1 MRSKTINLFESIQQN
16 SITNVIDKV
25 AEQFKSE
32 IIEEYKA
39 SETKEMSTELE
50 NKITK
55 ALALEGVDSPED
67 WVADVCSVAL
77 DMTPT
82 GEALAIKEDEN
93 TDIKGQLKQLGIKSI
108 YVSDEHKRADE
119 DELNKLGGLE
129 YNYRL
134 QRNPSKAHYYSYL
147 SIKHETLGDIYISFD
162 VETNKID
169 TTGFPWNFIK
179 EATTPEIKEFIET
192 NEEFFNNLLKSKEL
206 STGINLNESAI
217 LDKIGNIIPEG
228 YKEYMLSNDFTA
240 KTFNSKEKLLKD
252 LKSYNIT
259 SFKDAV
265 NNTLTINCKDMYGH
279 RFKTIITWK
288 HLNNKVQESAND
300 NKLTKSIMKGM
311 TKINYECEECGTKY
325 SHTENINQ
333 KELDELENSTPGWV
347 PDCPKCNTNKY
358 VIMKSYKKITESAND
373 NEAMLKR
380 IKDATGYDDE
390 YCRKIIEDGDYVWFE
405 GVDNEEDLGKA
416 YVDMVGMQGISDKS
430 KYIDEEKYRDSWRE
444 LAEENIREENPNLD
458 EDEFEA
464 EVEKWLDA
472 VVPEQL
478 EIAKLDGENL
488 DKYFDYE
495 ALGRD
500 LNFEDYYFVDD
511 GCIGI
516 FN

>member
-1 MRSKTINLFESIQQN
+1 MRSKTRSLLESIQQN
-16 SITNVIDKV
+16 SITSVVDKV

-39 SETKEMSTELE
+39 SETKEISTELE

-55 ALALEGVDSPED
+55 ALAIEGVDSPED

-82 GEALAIKEDEN
+82 GEALAIKEAVNYNLGKDIEYLDAYEKAENYNEATNACKINAFKANIDLGEDIYVGTVKLEDGTVEQHYFNVVDNGLVRDHSNIFATGTPKEYTGINLSKIFEEKGYTPNPDGSATGPNGEKLNITITTNGIIFTIDGNQVKYEDFIKESINEDEN
-93 TDIKGQLKQLGIKSI
+93 IDIKEQLKQLGIKSI

-147 SIKHETLGDIYISFD
+147 SINHETLGDIYISFD
-162 VETNKID
+162 IETNKID

-179 EATTPEIKEFIET
+179 EAMTPEIKEFVET

-206 STGINLNESAI
+206 GTGINLNESA
-217 LDKIGNIIPEG
+217 
-228 YKEYMLSNDFTA
+228 
-240 KTFNSKEKLLKD
+240 
-252 LKSYNIT
+252 
-259 SFKDAV
+259 
-265 NNTLTINCKDMYGH
+265 
-279 RFKTIITWK
+279 
-288 HLNNKVQESAND
+288 
-300 NKLTKSIMKGM
+300 
-311 TKINYECEECGTKY
+311 
-325 SHTENINQ
+325 
-333 KELDELENSTPGWV
+333 
-347 PDCPKCNTNKY
+347 
-358 VIMKSYKKITESAND
+358 ND
-373 NEAMLKR
+373 NEAMVKR

-390 YCRKIIEDGDYVWFE
+390 YCRKIIEDGDYVWFK

-444 LAEENIREENPNLD
+444 LAEENIREENPDLD
-458 EDEFEA
+458 ENEFEA

>member
-1 MRSKTINLFESIQQN
+1 MRSKTINLLESIQQN

-55 ALALEGVDSPED
+55 ALALEGVDSPKD

-169 TTGFPWNFIK
+169 TTGFPWNFIEK
-179 EATTPEIKEFIET
+179 AMTPEIKEFVET

-206 STGINLNESAI
+206 GTGINLNESAI
-217 LDKIGNIIPEG
+217 LD
-228 YKEYMLSNDFTA
+228 
-240 KTFNSKEKLLKD
+240 
-252 LKSYNIT
+252 
-259 SFKDAV
+259 
-265 NNTLTINCKDMYGH
+265 
-279 RFKTIITWK
+279 
-288 HLNNKVQESAND
+288 NKVQESE
-300 NKLTKSIMKGM
+300 K
-311 TKINYECEECGTKY
+311 
-325 SHTENINQ
+325 
-333 KELDELENSTPGWV
+333 KE
-347 PDCPKCNTNKY
+347 
-358 VIMKSYKKITESAND
+358 
-373 NEAMLKR
+373 
-380 IKDATGYDDE
+380 
-390 YCRKIIEDGDYVWFE
+390 IEDGDYVWFK

-416 YVDMVGMQGISDKS
+416 YVDMVGMEGISDKS
-430 KYIDEEKYRDSWRE
+430 KYIDEEEYRNSWRE
-444 LAEENIREENPNLD
+444 AAEESIREENPDLD

>member
-1 MRSKTINLFESIQQN
+1 MRSKTINLLESIQQN

-93 TDIKGQLKQLGIKSI
+93 IDIKGQLKQLGIESI
-108 YVSDEHKRADE
+108 YVADEHKRADE

-129 YNYRL
+129 YNFRL

-147 SIKHETLGDIYISFD
+147 SINHETLGDIYISFD
-162 VETNKID
+162 TKTNKID
-169 TTGFPWNFIK
+169 TTGFPWNFIEK
-179 EATTPEIKEFIET
+179 AMTPEIKEFVET

-206 STGINLNESAI
+206 GTGINLNESAI

-259 SFKDAV
+259 SFKDV
-265 NNTLTINCKDMYGH
+265 VDNTLTINCKDMYGH

-288 HLNNKVQESAND
+288 HLDNKVQESAND

-358 VIMKSYKKITESAND
+358 VIMKSYKKITESADLKESDGPFSGVEFEKNVPHEMRFKEYNFVNIND
-373 NEAMLKR
+373 LYWVTQQPFSLNQLNQFAEAFKNT
-380 IKDATGYDDE
+380 K
-390 YCRKIIEDGDYVWFE
+390 FS
-405 GVDNEEDLGKA
+405 KA
-416 YVDMVGMQGISDKS
+416 YVTVRDFSTYDFENDLSRNVFAIIDK
-430 KYIDEEKYRDSWRE
+430 YNDIIDPTGYVEAVKKEGWEKILE
-444 LAEENIREENPNLD
+444 
-458 EDEFEA
+458 EA
-464 EVEKWLDA
+464 EDIINKA
-472 VVPEQL
+472 
-478 EIAKLDGENL
+478 
-488 DKYFDYE
+488 
-495 ALGRD
+495 
-500 LNFEDYYFVDD
+500 
-511 GCIGI
+511 
-516 FN
+516 

>member
-1 MRSKTINLFESIQQN
+1 MRSKTINLLESIQQS

-93 TDIKGQLKQLGIKSI
+93 TKGQLKQLGIDDIINDLVHKEDTFRYQMLSRLQMDCDYFLGNGNRADKHLWAGNVPDHIKIMRALYNSFSDDKKPEWISMEDIDNYEKEMTDTLKESAALDKIGNVIKENENTDIKGQLKQLGIKSI

-162 VETNKID
+162 IKTNKID
-169 TTGFPWNFIK
+169 TTGFPWNFIEK
-179 EATTPEIKEFIET
+179 AMTPEIKEFVET

-206 STGINLNESAI
+206 GTGINLNESE
-217 LDKIGNIIPEG
+217 D
-228 YKEYMLSNDFTA
+228 
-240 KTFNSKEKLLKD
+240 
-252 LKSYNIT
+252 
-259 SFKDAV
+259 
-265 NNTLTINCKDMYGH
+265 
-279 RFKTIITWK
+279 
-288 HLNNKVQESAND
+288 
-300 NKLTKSIMKGM
+300 
-311 TKINYECEECGTKY
+311 
-325 SHTENINQ
+325 
-333 KELDELENSTPGWV
+333 
-347 PDCPKCNTNKY
+347 
-358 VIMKSYKKITESAND
+358 D
-373 NEAMLKR
+373 NEAMFKR

-390 YCRKIIEDGDYVWFE
+390 YCRKIIEDGDYVWFK
-405 GVDNEEDLGKA
+405 GVSNDEELGKA

-444 LAEENIREENPNLD
+444 LAEESIREENPNLD

-488 DKYFDYE
+488 DEYFDYE